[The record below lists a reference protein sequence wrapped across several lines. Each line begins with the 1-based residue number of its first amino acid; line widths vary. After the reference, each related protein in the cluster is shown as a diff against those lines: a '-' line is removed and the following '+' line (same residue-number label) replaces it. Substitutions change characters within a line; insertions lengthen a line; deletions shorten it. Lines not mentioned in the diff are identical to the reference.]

1 VDLDPPEIEMK
12 LIDLT
17 ATSLRDLCEIDD
29 QLLEGSKAVLLEQLK
44 HSRGNIGSGP
54 PGRVD

>member
-44 HSRGNIGSGP
+44 HRRDNIGTSP

>member
-1 VDLDPPEIEMK
+1 MDLDPPEIEMK